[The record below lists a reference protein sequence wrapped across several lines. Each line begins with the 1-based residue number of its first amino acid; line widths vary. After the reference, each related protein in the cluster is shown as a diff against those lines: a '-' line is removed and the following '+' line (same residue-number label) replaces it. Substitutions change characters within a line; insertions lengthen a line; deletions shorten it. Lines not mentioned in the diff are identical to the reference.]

1 MNNRICKVRF
11 SGFTAICLISLC
23 ISFVGC
29 KDEYK
34 YDNEQP
40 SFLGQSIYNEMVE
53 RGTYKTFIR
62 LVDDLE
68 YAEVLKKTGSK
79 TLFVAD
85 DEAFTRFFNDNDWN
99 VKSYEGLSLSQKKLL
114 LNSAMINNAYL
125 LEMMSSTQGPVK
137 GECLRRETASDVT
150 DSVPHFLP
158 EELPISYNEEEK
170 DYWARFRNPEKGG
183 IYLALDASKPM
194 MTHFLPAQMQN
205 YRITD
210 KDFEYIMGEKREK
223 NDAFIYDCKVIEQD
237 ITCQNGY
244 INRLNKVLVTPPNMA
259 EMLRTYPQ
267 TKLFSHMIDRF
278 SAPFYNETLTNRYN
292 LLHTDAQVDSIYE
305 KRYFSRHENFPL
317 LNDKGT
323 DPKGNPTGNAVKYGL
338 NFDPGWNEY
347 QADNKSSKEQDMG
360 IIFVPT
366 DEKLYEYFFSN
377 NGGGKF
383 LLEAY
388 APELMLKVTGPTD
401 YENIY
406 RAIDQIPTDV
416 IQALLNNLMKLS
428 FNESVPSKF
437 ETIKDN
443 AQDPMLDSLHL
454 QYLKEVKLANNGAL
468 FIMDEVLTPPDY
480 AAVSAPAYVNQ
491 DMRIFRYAYQ
501 QEKLGGIESNFDKY
515 LLAMSARF
523 SFFVPKDGFWY
534 IDPVSFSLEKGKQR
548 ALFFDYNSKT
558 NKPTCTAYQY
568 DYDFATGIGIIGN
581 KLSNVAIQEAEW
593 QNRLRDMLETH
604 TIVHEDET
612 DITGIDETKTGV
624 ECDKNYFL
632 SKNGT
637 PIFVNNATS
646 RQNGC
651 TVQGGFQLMVDS
663 AATVIRFDDKTRET
677 NGNGNGFAYELN
689 APIIPTIESVF
700 SVLYNDSIRFGQFF
714 DLCQTDAEVLKEVGI
729 TTTADQKR
737 YMIFLNNKG
746 LPAYDKTDGTQVATA
761 TNVKFFNNFRYTVY
775 VPTNDLIIDAI
786 ENKGL
791 PTWQQMRDILY
802 LDDIENRPEWTEEE
816 EAAIKE
822 KVKTMATVLVNF
834 LKNHFQ
840 DNAVFADRPAIKPT
854 QYETQTLQLDDEGM
868 PSVYSKLTVS
878 SDGNGTLYVT
888 DHNGN
893 TSQVT
898 DAKNIITRDYV
909 IESNKINSSSSAIV
923 HSINGILDYKQYANG
938 RYDADFRSS
947 AACKKYM
954 RQYRLVE

>member
-1 MNNRICKVRF
+1 
-11 SGFTAICLISLC
+11 
-23 ISFVGC
+23 
-29 KDEYK
+29 
-34 YDNEQP
+34 
-40 SFLGQSIYNEMVE
+40 
-53 RGTYKTFIR
+53 
-62 LVDDLE
+62 
-68 YAEVLKKTGSK
+68 
-79 TLFVAD
+79 
-85 DEAFTRFFNDNDWN
+85 
-99 VKSYEGLSLSQKKLL
+99 
-114 LNSAMINNAYL
+114 
-125 LEMMSSTQGPVK
+125 
-137 GECLRRETASDVT
+137 
-150 DSVPHFLP
+150 
-158 EELPISYNEEEK
+158 
-170 DYWARFRNPEKGG
+170 
-183 IYLALDASKPM
+183 
-194 MTHFLPAQMQN
+194 
-205 YRITD
+205 
-210 KDFEYIMGEKREK
+210 
-223 NDAFIYDCKVIEQD
+223 
-237 ITCQNGY
+237 
-244 INRLNKVLVTPPNMA
+244 
-259 EMLRTYPQ
+259 
-267 TKLFSHMIDRF
+267 
-278 SAPFYNETLTNRYN
+278 
-292 LLHTDAQVDSIYE
+292 
-305 KRYFSRHENFPL
+305 
-317 LNDKGT
+317 
-323 DPKGNPTGNAVKYGL
+323 
-338 NFDPGWNEY
+338 
-347 QADNKSSKEQDMG
+347 
-360 IIFVPT
+360 
-366 DEKLYEYFFSN
+366 
-377 NGGGKF
+377 
-383 LLEAY
+383 
-388 APELMLKVTGPTD
+388 
-401 YENIY
+401 
-406 RAIDQIPTDV
+406 
-416 IQALLNNLMKLS
+416 
-428 FNESVPSKF
+428 
-437 ETIKDN
+437 
-443 AQDPMLDSLHL
+443 MLDSLHL

-568 DYDFATGIGIIGN
+568 DYDFATGIGVIGN